1 MAQQGAA
8 LQSYNNELVKSIE
21 ELLQRRATLNKAIEA
36 ESLEKARLEEQ
47 RRAVEER
54 LASVDTSLQAK
65 LDQRAEYDKVIGEAE
80 KVSLEPKND
89 FCIWFIYSV
98 FQAYVKILESSQLLL
113 NVVKVKS
120 SDLASGKKK
129 QTENKDSEKKTVNTV
144 SSSTENLFSQQL
156 PQ

>member
-21 ELLQRRATLNKAIEA
+21 ELLQRRSALNKAIEA
-36 ESLEKARLEEQ
+36 ESQEKTRLEEQ
-47 RRAVEER
+47 KRAVEER
-54 LASVDTSLQAK
+54 LAGVDTSLQAK

-80 KVSLEPKND
+80 K
-89 FCIWFIYSV
+89 
-98 FQAYVKILESSQLLL
+98 AYVKILESSQLLL

-129 QTENKDSEKKTVNTV
+129 QKENKDSEKKTVNTV